1 MQFLKI
7 FQTPNSKIMVGNH
20 FHHHVNLQVPFLISS
35 TNPRAVLIL
44 VTTILVTKNNREIIS
59 KGKHKTSFQKNIWTY
74 YYFELCIIWSILFL
88 YRYTYPDSTRT
99 KFGLNKTPSPFDGF
113 SGQIHQQLADKPY
126 RQPISK
132 LPFGR
137 K

>member
-1 MQFLKI
+1 MKPLFKKI
-7 FQTPNSKIMVGNH
+7 FGRI
-20 FHHHVNLQVPFLISS
+20 
-35 TNPRAVLIL
+35 
-44 VTTILVTKNNREIIS
+44 TILNCAS
-59 KGKHKTSFQKNIWTY
+59 LMS
-74 YYFELCIIWSILFL
+74 LLFL